1 MHAEE
6 IKAAIRMSGT
16 TPAVIAD
23 ELDVSRTTMSTV
35 IHGRCVSARVMQRIA
50 DVIGKPVED
59 IWPKKELLPQ
69 VSRKDTAA

>member
-23 ELDVSRTTMSTV
+23 ELQVSKTTVSTV
-35 IHGRCVSARVMQRIA
+35 IHGRCVSNRVMQRIA
-50 DVIGKPVED
+50 DVIGKPVEK
-59 IWPKKELLPQ
+59 IWPKKEQLPQ
-69 VSRKDTAA
+69 VNRKDSAA

>member
-35 IHGRCVSARVMQRIA
+35 IHGRCVSKRVMQRIS
-50 DVIGKPVED
+50 DVIGQPIEK
-59 IWPKKELLPQ
+59 IWPPKDQLPQ
-69 VSRKDTAA
+69 VSRKDSAA

>member
-35 IHGRCVSARVMQRIA
+35 IHGRCVSKRVMQRIS
-50 DVIGKPVED
+50 DVIGQPIEK
-59 IWPKKELLPQ
+59 IWPPKDQLPQ
-69 VSRKDTAA
+69 VNRKDSAA